1 MIVVGLAWF
10 SLCIGV
16 PIIIAWASVDAFTG
30 AQTLTADK
38 GAAVIG
44 VSFVTL
50 CVAFA
55 AMVVCDGTAG
65 DRHRRERGWTS
76 KPPPPAPRP
85 TWSESRPVTGCG
97 APPNPPNKG
106 SGAQNP
112 RTPNKAD
119 LECDVLRIL
128 MQIADGGDARL
139 NSAGAQYLLDVLR
152 RQ

>member
-30 AQTLTADK
+30 VQTLTADK

-55 AMVVCDGTAG
+55 AMVVCDGTVG
-65 DRHRRERGWTS
+65 DKHRRERGWTS

-85 TWSESRPVTGCG
+85 TWSETQSSHPSGKPDMKRDVT
-97 APPNPPNKG
+97 
-106 SGAQNP
+106 
-112 RTPNKAD
+112 
-119 LECDVLRIL
+119 VIL
-128 MQIADGGDARL
+128 TQISNGGDAKL
-139 NSAGAQYLLDVLR
+139 NSAGAAYLLDVLR

>member
-106 SGAQNP
+106 
-112 RTPNKAD
+112 
-119 LECDVLRIL
+119 IL